1 MNVIR
6 FLFLLFAFFGVLAGC
21 TAAVLMVVVILPFPL
36 LLIVLALACW
46 MFVVVLRKVG
56 T

>member
-1 MNVIR
+1 MSVIR

-21 TAAVLMVVVILPFPL
+21 TAAVLMVVVILRFPL